1 MFPFSCAFAYAC
13 VRAATS
19 ESEIPLRHNTSTRIL
34 PHLVK
39 FGLVKTLDLDYYK
52 HKNLC
57 LCLCLRR
64 ISFLL
69 GSSLLLSFVLA
80 LVLASLVKT
89 RLKQNTTATTTR
101 TSPNKRFNEQNNS
114 RARAL

>member
-19 ESEIPLRHNTSTRIL
+19 KSEIPLRHNTSTRIL

-89 RLKQNTTATTTR
+89 RLKKTTTVTATG
-101 TSPNKRFNEQNNS
+101 TSLNRRFDEENIGC
-114 RARAL
+114 ARAL